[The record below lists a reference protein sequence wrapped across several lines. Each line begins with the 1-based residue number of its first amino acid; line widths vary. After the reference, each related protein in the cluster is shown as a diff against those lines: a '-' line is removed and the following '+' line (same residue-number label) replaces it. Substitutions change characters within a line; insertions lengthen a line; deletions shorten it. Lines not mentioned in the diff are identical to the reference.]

1 MLRSEDGPPELCA
14 GVRDILLYKIAKYDL
29 ALMYKYDQHNLV
41 ILIVKK
47 SCVHLSIYFSLWVLQ
62 DNKKRL
68 SSSQEGS
75 TIGLARTKLYL

>member
-1 MLRSEDGPPELCA
+1 
-14 GVRDILLYKIAKYDL
+14 
-29 ALMYKYDQHNLV
+29 MYKYDQHNLV